1 MVISKKHMGVKA
13 KQAAQQAPSFEDRL
27 SLVDSAAHPN
37 NTKPEPAPIHNI
49 VQINPQ
55 VNFSEGATDEARPL
69 HAPVELIDT
78 NPFNARHIYKP
89 ERVAKLASS
98 IAAHG
103 QEVPGIATY
112 RGGRII
118 LAAGHYRLR
127 AIKQLGLPTMMLMVH
142 DNLSDRDLYEMSYR
156 ENAERES
163 QTSLDNAL
171 AWKLLL
177 EKNVYKS
184 ETDIAEATGMSLPNV
199 NKTMAVFRLSNDTL
213 EVLKQQPTQFALS
226 SIYELVLF
234 EEATDAASGTKM
246 AKRILEGDIGR
257 ADIHDARVKLQNGK
271 DRKRKETSRQYPIA
285 IEGKKAGVLK
295 EWDSN
300 KVSFEVLLETPDQR
314 HELVSLL
321 KSKFKIA

>member
-1 MVISKKHMGVKA
+1 MVISKKNMGVKA

-27 SLVDSAAHPN
+27 SLVDSATHPN
-37 NTKPEPAPIHNI
+37 TTNPEPVPVQNI
-49 VQINPQ
+49 LEIKPQ
-55 VNFSEGATDEARPL
+55 VKFSEATTEGARPL
-69 HAPVELIDT
+69 HVPVELIDI

-103 QEVPGIATY
+103 QEIPGVATK

-118 LAAGHYRLR
+118 LVAGHYRLR

-156 ENAERES
+156 ENAYRES

-177 EKNVYKS
+177 DKNVYKS

-199 NKTMAVFRLSNDTL
+199 NKTMAVLRLSNDTL
-213 EVLKQQPTQFALS
+213 DVLKQQPTQFALS

-234 EEATDAASGTKM
+234 EEATDSASGTKM

-257 ADIHDARVKLQNGK
+257 ADIHDARVKIQNSK

-285 IEGKKAGVLK
+285 FEGKKAGVLK

-300 KVSFEVLLETPDQR
+300 KVSFEVLLETTEQR

-321 KSKFKIA
+321 KTRFKIT